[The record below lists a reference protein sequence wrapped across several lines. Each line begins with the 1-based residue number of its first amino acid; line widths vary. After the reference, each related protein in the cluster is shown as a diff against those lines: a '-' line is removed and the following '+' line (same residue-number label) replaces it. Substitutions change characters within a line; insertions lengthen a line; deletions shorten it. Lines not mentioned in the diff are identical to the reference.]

1 MGLATENCMEP
12 NTPNT
17 PQELLALHAERVKH
31 EASLK
36 LMEPQNTI
44 AGLKLGPIEEMYLLL
59 GLVCR
64 QTDWHH
70 FVMKEI
76 LDDPAQEGEAVAVW
90 SADLQRLEQSLS
102 LLTNARFGE

>member
-1 MGLATENCMEP
+1 MEP